1 MNKKINILLRIL
13 GISILFLN
21 IGSILGSAASSNLY
35 IYSGSG
41 AHIYIDNVYK
51 GDSKQ
56 GFFATTLPALTTH
69 TLKVTLE
76 GYNTY
81 TEMFKMQSGYMILAA
96 PLIPTSWGWGT
107 NPRPTP
113 APISTPIPSY
123 TPKPTSTPIPY
134 YTPKPT
140 STPIPSYTPKPTST
154 PIPYYTPKPTSTPI
168 PYYTPKPTST
178 PAPTL
183 SEKYIEINSE
193 PTGAKVYFGTTLMG
207 TTPFTYKVLY
217 AEKIT
222 FKLPGYMDKV
232 TYIEPLTRSP
242 FKVYLTKSFI

>member
-140 STPIPSYTPKPTST
+140 STPIP
-154 PIPYYTPKPTSTPI
+154 
-168 PYYTPKPTST
+168 YYTPKPTST